1 MPAGKT
7 KYHNAKCTKCS
18 QTPEKHH
25 IRMEKPHGFSFGG

>member
-7 KYHNAKCTKCS
+7 KYHNAKCLSCG

-25 IRMEKPHGFSFGG
+25 IRMEKPHGFKM